1 VNFVHLSQI
10 DQQCVTLC
18 CRATNLAATLVST
31 VKGEPSIP
39 PKTRTWVCE
48 TFDPSELTR
57 SVMAFHFLC
66 FVASWLASSCMEN
79 IFNIWKKFNKSRI
92 KRSLLCETITTLLDL
107 VERRLNTDAIM
118 LSDPKKKE
126 FIDMRIIKNEGR
138 LVTENAAQKAK
149 RRHKKKL
156 STYQLFSKERD
167 KMQDSTC
174 CPWSTAIKVPD
185 KDMWLLKVSVHGLR
199 FSMLCLEYAFSV
211 HGLRFSMLCL
221 EHAFSVHGLRFS
233 MLCLEHAFSV
243 HGLQMFTFCSVH
255 VCVP

>member
-1 VNFVHLSQI
+1 
-10 DQQCVTLC
+10 
-18 CRATNLAATLVST
+18 
-31 VKGEPSIP
+31 
-39 PKTRTWVCE
+39 
-48 TFDPSELTR
+48 
-57 SVMAFHFLC
+57 
-66 FVASWLASSCMEN
+66 MEN

-107 VERRLNTDAIM
+107 VERRLNADAIM

-138 LVTENAAQKAK
+138 LLNENAAQKAK

-156 STYQLFSKERD
+156 STYQLFNKERD

-174 CPWSTAIKVPD
+174 CPWSTAIKVPG
-185 KDMWLLKVSVHGLR
+185 KDMWLIKVSVHGLR
-199 FSMLCLEYAFSV
+199 FSMLY
-211 HGLRFSMLCL
+211 L

>member
-1 VNFVHLSQI
+1 M
-10 DQQCVTLC
+10 
-18 CRATNLAATLVST
+18 AATLVST
-31 VKGEPSIP
+31 VRSEPGIP

-48 TFDPSELTR
+48 TFDPSELLR
-57 SVMAFHFLC
+57 SVMAFHLLC

-107 VERRLNTDAIM
+107 VERRLNADAIM

-138 LVTENAAQKAK
+138 LLNENAAQKAK

-156 STYQLFSKERD
+156 STYQLFNKERD

-174 CPWSTAIKVPD
+174 CPWSTAIKVPG
-185 KDMWLLKVSVHGLR
+185 KDMWLIKVSVHGLR
-199 FSMLCLEYAFSV
+199 FSMLY
-211 HGLRFSMLCL
+211 L

>member
-1 VNFVHLSQI
+1 MEF
-10 DQQCVTLC
+10 
-18 CRATNLAATLVST
+18 CRAATLAQTLITNVRSDQT
-31 VKGEPSIP
+31 IP
-39 PKTRTWVCE
+39 PKTRTWVYE
-48 TFDPSELTR
+48 TFDPSELIRT
-57 SVMAFHFLC
+57 VMAFHVVV

-92 KRSLLCETITTLLDL
+92 KRSLLCETLTILLDL
-107 VERRLNTDAIM
+107 VERRLNADAIM
-118 LSDPKKKE
+118 LSTKKKE

-156 STYQLFSKERD
+156 STYQLFNKERD

-174 CPWSTAIKVPD
+174 CPWSTAIKVPG
-185 KDMWLLKVSVHGLR
+185 KDMWLIKVSVHGLR
-199 FSMLCLEYAFSV
+199 FSMLY
-211 HGLRFSMLCL
+211 L